1 MTLHDKYLPFEEN
14 VLKKHFIE
22 ISDKDRMNLD
32 QHVDYYKKSIDRFR
46 EFENNGYDIPKE
58 RIRAVRQIEKDEK
71 FWTASTFL
79 TLFYSPTRNDDL
91 TKMLQQA
98 YGQTPPLK
106 NFDNWNDCL
115 EGELHVFF
123 EPNLPSPKSYLN
135 WLKDN
140 IEQQHL
146 VPYIIDNAKNKH
158 GEFRTNLEG
167 ATNVDALILNASN
180 GFAVVI
186 EAKALSDI
194 SYQVTYDMT
203 RNQIIRNIDVMLNT
217 NNDLNTPLDKRKPEN
232 SLFLLATP
240 ETFKVNPHTR
250 LYGYKYFDYKNSPET
265 ISKELPHRNLDT
277 EQSIDLSKRIG
288 WTTWEELRRINN
300 DCCKWLT

>member
-1 MTLHDKYLPFEEN
+1 MKLHDIYLPVEEHE
-14 VLKKHFIE
+14 LKRHFVK

-32 QHVDYYKKSIDRFR
+32 QHLNYYKRSIDNYRP
-46 EFENNGYDIPKE
+46 FENGDYISKE
-58 RIRAVRQIEKDEK
+58 KSKAVRQIEKDEK

-91 TKMLQQA
+91 IKMLEKA

-106 NFDNWNDCL
+106 NFHNWDDCL
-115 EGELHVFF
+115 EGDLHLFF

-135 WLKDN
+135 WLKEN

-146 VPYIIDNAKNKH
+146 IPYIIDNAKNKN
-158 GEFRTNLEG
+158 GEFRADLEG
-167 ATNVDALILNASN
+167 ATNVDALIINSTN

-186 EAKALSDI
+186 EAKVLSDI

-203 RNQIIRNIDVMLNT
+203 RNQIIRNIDVMLDT
-217 NNDLNTPLDKRKPEN
+217 NDDLHPPLDKRIPEN

-240 ETFKVNPHTR
+240 ETFKINPHTR
-250 LYGYKYFDYKNSPET
+250 LYGYKYLDYKNSPET
-265 ISKELPHRNLDT
+265 ITKELPHRNLDT
-277 EQSIDLSKRIG
+277 EKSIELSKRIG
-288 WTTWEELRRINN
+288 WTTWEELQNINEY
-300 DCCKWLT
+300 CCKWLT